1 MKNEIDNLF
10 NDKNIL
16 FSEDDIQLSIA
27 SLQIALKAYFS
38 TYHCLKG
45 DFYNVCYYNDNLQND
60 IFKDIP
66 KEDFLVEINNRE
78 YSEQYIK
85 CILHFQHFA
94 ELVCKGFLYDE
105 SKYLIYPC
113 KKEDHLLEKYINGN
127 EDDIKNYVK
136 YDQKKVNRTVSF
148 ELAIKRL
155 VKLIDENK
163 LKNHEQVKFIKD
175 YESLLEKLVALRNS
189 VWHRG
194 LEIYNYDTLDTFV
207 GKYILPFVDNVLK
220 HPKYK
225 TSLHLWKYKDT
236 PYDKDPL
243 ILIIKHFK
251 DEDYDRKKVALLK
264 ELCRA
269 TYNIP
274 YWNDKMFWEINY
286 AQSYAKLVEEKA
298 SIAAKGNYF
307 SNSNGELKVLNCPVC
322 NIKSLIIYEYV
333 EPKYEYDENGMYP
346 VDIEYSYPVEV
357 KCECCSF
364 GLYLNDIE
372 DVSKYEIEG
381 INYW

>member
-1 MKNEIDNLF
+1 M
-10 NDKNIL
+10 
-16 FSEDDIQLSIA
+16 
-27 SLQIALKAYFS
+27 
-38 TYHCLKG
+38 
-45 DFYNVCYYNDNLQND
+45 
-60 IFKDIP
+60 
-66 KEDFLVEINNRE
+66 IN
-78 YSEQYIK
+78 K
-85 CILHFQHFA
+85 
-94 ELVCKGFLYDE
+94 
-105 SKYLIYPC
+105 
-113 KKEDHLLEKYINGN
+113 
-127 EDDIKNYVK
+127 
-136 YDQKKVNRTVSF
+136 
-148 ELAIKRL
+148 
-155 VKLIDENK
+155 NK
-163 LKNHEQVKFIKD
+163 LKNHDQVKFIKN
-175 YESLLEKLVALRNS
+175 YESLLKKLVYLRNS

-194 LEIYNYDTLDTFV
+194 LEIYNYDTLDIFV
-207 GKYILPFVDNVLK
+207 GKYILPFVNNVLK

-243 ILIIKHFK
+243 ILILKHFK

-274 YWNDKMFWEINY
+274 YWNNKMFWEINY
-286 AQSYAKLVEEKA
+286 AQNYAKLVEEQA

-307 SNSNGELKVLNCPVC
+307 PNSNGELKVLNCPVC
-322 NIKSLIIYEYV
+322 NIKSLIIYEEV
-333 EPKYEYDENGMYP
+333 EFKYEYDENGMYP

-364 GLYLNDIE
+364 ELYRNDIE